1 MNCFMT
7 YKFHVKLLNK
17 NVGCFRYPGKT
28 KKCRLITKNRAFIG
42 CRLFPE

>member
-7 YKFHVKLLNK
+7 YNLSVKLLNK
-17 NVGCFRYPGKT
+17 NVGCLRYPGKT